1 MNHLAIINGPNLNL
15 LGRRESFFY
24 GTLTLQDIE
33 EDLKN
38 KFSSQTQ
45 LSFFQSNHE
54 GALID
59 HVQQLSN
66 ISGIVI
72 NPGALTHTSIALR
85 DTLVDINIPTIE
97 VHLSNI
103 YKREPFRRH
112 SYFSDV
118 CIGVISGLGP
128 RVYGLAVQALI
139 TMNDS

>member
-1 MNHLAIINGPNLNL
+1 MNHIAIINGPNLNF
-15 LGRRESFFY
+15 LGRREPVFY
-24 GTLTLQDIE
+24 GPHTLQDIE

-38 KFSSQTQ
+38 RFSAKTQ
-45 LSFFQSNHE
+45 LSFFQSNYE

-59 HVQQLSN
+59 YLQAISN

-85 DTLVDINIPTIE
+85 DALVDINIPSIE

-118 CIGVISGLGP
+118 CLGVISGLGS

>member
-1 MNHLAIINGPNLNL
+1 MSRIAIINGPNLNL
-15 LGRRESFFY
+15 LGRREPTYY
-24 GTLTLQDIE
+24 GTSTLQDIE
-33 EDLKN
+33 AELKN
-38 KFSSQTQ
+38 RFSAQAE
-45 LSFFQSNHE
+45 LNFFQSNHE

-59 HVQQLSN
+59 HIQQLSN
-66 ISGIVI
+66 ISGIII

-85 DTLVDINIPTIE
+85 DALLDINIPSIE

-112 SYFSDV
+112 SYISDI
-118 CIGVISGLGP
+118 CLGVISGLGP

>member
-1 MNHLAIINGPNLNL
+1 MNHIAIINGPNLNL
-15 LGRRESFFY
+15 LGRREPVFY
-24 GTLTLQDIE
+24 GTNTLQDIE

-38 KFSSQTQ
+38 RFSSKTQ

-85 DTLVDINIPTIE
+85 DTLVDINIPSIE

-118 CIGVISGLGP
+118 CLGVISGLGP